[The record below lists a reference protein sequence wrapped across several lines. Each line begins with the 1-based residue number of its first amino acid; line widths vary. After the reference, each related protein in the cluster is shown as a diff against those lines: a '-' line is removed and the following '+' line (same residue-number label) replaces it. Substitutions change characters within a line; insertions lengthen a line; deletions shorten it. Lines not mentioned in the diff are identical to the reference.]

1 MSKTSNMQR
10 LACLK
15 DYIKELHKTSRY
27 GWGKR
32 RKPQQNEQFAIKNMV
47 TEEELLV
54 GYGIKTRNGKK

>member
-1 MSKTSNMQR
+1 MSKTSNFQK

-15 DYIKELHKTSRY
+15 DYIKDLHKNSKY

-54 GYGIKTRNGKK
+54 SYGVKTRKKQ

>member
-1 MSKTSNMQR
+1 MSKTSNMQK

-15 DYIKELHKTSRY
+15 DYIRELHKTSRY

-47 TEEELLV
+47 TEKELLV
-54 GYGIKTRNGKK
+54 SYGVKSRKK

>member
-1 MSKTSNMQR
+1 MSKTSNMQK

-15 DYIKELHKTSRY
+15 DYIRELHKTSRY

-32 RKPQQNEQFAIKNMV
+32 RKSQQNEQFAIKNMV

-54 GYGIKTRNGKK
+54 SYGVKSRKK

>member
-1 MSKTSNMQR
+1 MSKTSNMQK

-15 DYIKELHKTSRY
+15 DYIRELHKTSRY

-54 GYGIKTRNGKK
+54 SHGIKSRKK

>member
-1 MSKTSNMQR
+1 MSKTSNMQK

-32 RKPQQNEQFAIKNMV
+32 RKPQQNEQFTIKNMV

-54 GYGIKTRNGKK
+54 SYGVKSRKK

>member
-1 MSKTSNMQR
+1 MQK

-54 GYGIKTRNGKK
+54 SHGIKSRKK

>member
-15 DYIKELHKTSRY
+15 DYIRELHKTSRY

-54 GYGIKTRNGKK
+54 NYGVKSRKNK

>member
-1 MSKTSNMQR
+1 MSKTSNMQK

-32 RKPQQNEQFAIKNMV
+32 RKPQQNEQFTIKNMV
-47 TEEELLV
+47 TEEELLISH
-54 GYGIKTRNGKK
+54 GIKSRKK

>member
-1 MSKTSNMQR
+1 MQK

-15 DYIKELHKTSRY
+15 DYIRELHKTSRY

-54 GYGIKTRNGKK
+54 SYGVKSRKK

>member
-1 MSKTSNMQR
+1 MSKTSNMQK

-32 RKPQQNEQFAIKNMV
+32 RKPQQNEQFTIKNRV

-54 GYGIKTRNGKK
+54 SYGVKSRKK

>member
-54 GYGIKTRNGKK
+54 NYGVKSRKNK

>member
-1 MSKTSNMQR
+1 MSKTSNMQK

-15 DYIKELHKTSRY
+15 DYIRELHKTSRY

-32 RKPQQNEQFAIKNMV
+32 RKSQQNEQFAIKNMV

-54 GYGIKTRNGKK
+54 SHGIKSRKK

>member
-1 MSKTSNMQR
+1 MQK

-15 DYIKELHKTSRY
+15 DYIRELHKTSRY

-32 RKPQQNEQFAIKNMV
+32 RKPQQNEQFTIKNMV

-54 GYGIKTRNGKK
+54 SYGVKSRKK

>member
-1 MSKTSNMQR
+1 MRKTSNMQK
-10 LACLK
+10 LDCLK
-15 DYIKELHKTSRY
+15 DYIRELHKTSRY

-54 GYGIKTRNGKK
+54 SYGVKTRKK

>member
-54 GYGIKTRNGKK
+54 SYGVKSRKNK

>member
-1 MSKTSNMQR
+1 MSKTSNMQK
-10 LACLK
+10 LDCLK
-15 DYIKELHKTSRY
+15 DYIRELHKTSRY

-54 GYGIKTRNGKK
+54 SYGVKSRKK

>member
-1 MSKTSNMQR
+1 MQR

-15 DYIKELHKTSRY
+15 DYIRELHKTSRY

-54 GYGIKTRNGKK
+54 NYGVKSRKNK

>member
-1 MSKTSNMQR
+1 MSKTSNFQK

-15 DYIKELHKTSRY
+15 DYIKDLHKNSKY

-32 RKPQQNEQFAIKNMV
+32 RKPQQNEQSTVKDRV

-54 GYGIKTRNGKK
+54 SYGMKTRKKQ

>member
-1 MSKTSNMQR
+1 MSKTSNMQK

-15 DYIKELHKTSRY
+15 DYIRELHKTSRY

-32 RKPQQNEQFAIKNMV
+32 RKPQQNEQFAIKNMI

-54 GYGIKTRNGKK
+54 SHGIKSRKK